1 VRESEEVG
9 VDGVGVETVG
19 VVVVVGVVLMEPVAP
34 EAGGVFVIV
43 EGGGE
48 GGVVVTT
55 GALWVEPLAPVDCA
69 EAFPAAS
76 YAETV

>member
-9 VDGVGVETVG
+9 GVEGVVGVETVG
-19 VVVVVGVVLMEPVAP
+19 IVVGVVLMEPVAP

-43 EGGGE
+43 EGGG
-48 GGVVVTT
+48 GGGGVTT

-69 EAFPAAS
+69 EVFPAAS
-76 YAETV
+76 

>member
-1 VRESEEVG
+1 MEG
-9 VDGVGVETVG
+9 VVGVETVG
-19 VVVVVGVVLMEPVAP
+19 IIVVGVVLKEPVAP

-43 EGGGE
+43 EGGG
-48 GGVVVTT
+48 GGGVVTT